1 MRGVHRKGT
10 SGLARG
16 LGGCVSLLAL
26 FLCAGALAAG
36 EKDLEEDG
44 SRLRVFVT
52 IPPQCSFV
60 ERIGGDR
67 VSCSVLVEPGQ
78 SPESFEPPPQRLVE
92 LSRAELYFRIGIG
105 FETSWLDRVRAV
117 HPELRIVDTRE
128 GVKLLEAGHKEPDGH
143 GHGDPHI
150 WLDPGRVRV
159 QAENIERGLEA
170 ADPKG
175 ASLYKANLSAFLEDL
190 ASVDSEI
197 RGRLRNAQGRKFLV
211 WHPAW
216 GYFADAYGL
225 EQIAVEEEGKEPN
238 AKNLASLLERIR
250 REGFRMI
257 FVSEETRSR
266 SVESFAQAARLTLV
280 RLDPLSRSYLENLR
294 FMADRIAEGLR

>member
-1 MRGVHRKGT
+1 MNRAHREGIRT
-10 SGLARG
+10 SAFAPELRI
-16 LGGCVSLLAL
+16 LLLLAL
-26 FLCAGALAAG
+26 LLCTAPVAAG
-36 EKDLEEDG
+36 DRDPGQDVQK
-44 SRLRVFVT
+44 LRVFVT
-52 IPPQCSFV
+52 IPPQCYFV

-78 SPESFEPPPQRLVE
+78 SPETFEPGPQRLVE
-92 LSRAELYFRIGIG
+92 LSRAEVYFRIGIG
-105 FETSWLDRVRAV
+105 FEASWLERVRAV
-117 HPELRIVDTRE
+117 HPGLKIVDTRE
-128 GVKLLEAGHKEPDGH
+128 GVKMLDLGHDGH
-143 GHGDPHI
+143 GHEDPHI
-150 WLDPGRVRV
+150 WLDPRRVRV

-170 ADPKG
+170 ADPAG
-175 ASLYKANLSAFLEDL
+175 APLYRENLAAFLEDL
-190 ASVDSEI
+190 TAVDAEI
-197 RGRLRNAQGRKFLV
+197 RARIQTGRGKKFLV

-238 AKNLASLLERIR
+238 AKSLASLLDRTR

-266 SVESFAQAARLTLV
+266 AVEGFAKAAGLALV
-280 RLDPLSRSYLENLR
+280 RLDPLSRNYLDNLR